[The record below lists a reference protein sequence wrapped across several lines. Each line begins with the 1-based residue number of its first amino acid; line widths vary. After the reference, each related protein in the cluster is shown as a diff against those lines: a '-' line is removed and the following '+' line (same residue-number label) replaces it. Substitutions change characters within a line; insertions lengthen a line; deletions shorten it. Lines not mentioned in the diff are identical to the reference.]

1 MVLVCFFLK
10 MFNNTLYFQDDKN
23 QKKTIEKLRITF
35 FQSFSLQNAGYV
47 QAFPHATPGYIPSP
61 IQSPYL
67 TSPLAHI
74 NPAMMSLYS
83 AAAAGAA
90 VSSPTTIAEH
100 QSAAAAMAISMAGAA
115 DHTSRSVQMH
125 AALLPTAQGMSVH
138 SQFQQHPAAQQLQLA
153 HQHKAKA
160 AGDRVEVRFVFSIPS
175 F

>member
-1 MVLVCFFLK
+1 
-10 MFNNTLYFQDDKN
+10 MFNNTLYFLDDEN
-23 QKKTIEKLRITF
+23 QKNVSIIIILLPNYYFLFI
-35 FQSFSLQNAGYV
+35 SLQNAGYV

-61 IQSPYL
+61 IQSNPYL

-74 NPAMMSLYS
+74 NPAMMSLYT

-125 AALLPTAQGMSVH
+125 AALLPTAHGMSVH

-160 AGDRVEVRFVFSIPS
+160 AGDRVEVRSVFSIPS

>member
-1 MVLVCFFLK
+1 M
-10 MFNNTLYFQDDKN
+10 
-23 QKKTIEKLRITF
+23 
-35 FQSFSLQNAGYV
+35 

-74 NPAMMSLYS
+74 NPAMMSLYAS
-83 AAAAGAA
+83 AAAAQC
-90 VSSPTTIAEH
+90 PTTIAEQ

-160 AGDRVEVRFVFSIPS
+160 AGDRVEVRFMFSIPS

>member
-1 MVLVCFFLK
+1 
-10 MFNNTLYFQDDKN
+10 
-23 QKKTIEKLRITF
+23 
-35 FQSFSLQNAGYV
+35 
-47 QAFPHATPGYIPSP
+47 
-61 IQSPYL
+61 
-67 TSPLAHI
+67 
-74 NPAMMSLYS
+74 MMSLYAS
-83 AAAAGAA
+83 AAAAQC
-90 VSSPTTIAEH
+90 PTTIAEQ

-160 AGDRVEVRFVFSIPS
+160 AGDRVEVRFMFFIPS